1 MNVIDGTVILDEADK
16 ALLQTLQDDFPL
28 TTRPWDAL
36 AERLGTT
43 AEDVMGRIGRLKEE
57 GVIRRIGPVL
67 ETDRVGLTAR
77 TLVLMKVPPERM
89 DEVAEIVSGFDEV
102 THNYERDH
110 EYNLWFTLITPSQE
124 RLKDALAS
132 IIAAT
137 GVPEE
142 GILSLPVT
150 ERYKIGVRYVFR

>member
-89 DEVAEIVSGFDEV
+89 DEVAGIVSGFDEV

-132 IIAAT
+132 IIAAS

>member
-1 MNVIDGTVILDEADK
+1 MKWMEGIVTLDEADK

-43 AEDVMGRIGRLKEE
+43 VEDVMGRIERFKEE

-89 DEVAEIVSGFDEV
+89 EEVAEIVSGFDEV
-102 THNYERDH
+102 THNSERDH
-110 EYNLWFTLITPSQE
+110 EYTLWFSLITPSQE
-124 RLKDALAS
+124 RLKDALAN
-132 IIAAT
+132 IIDAT
-137 GVPEE
+137 GVPEDDV
-142 GILSLPVT
+142 LDLPVT

>member
-1 MNVIDGTVILDEADK
+1 MNVIDGTVTLDEADK

-89 DEVAEIVSGFDEV
+89 DEVAGIVSGFDEV

-124 RLKDALAS
+124 RLKGTLAE

-137 GVPEE
+137 GVSE
-142 GILSLPVT
+142 GGVLDLPVT

>member
-1 MNVIDGTVILDEADK
+1 MNNMDGTVTLDEADK

-36 AERLGTT
+36 ARRLDTT
-43 AEDVMGRIGRLKEE
+43 AEDVMKRVGRLMDE

-77 TLVLMKVPPERM
+77 TLVLMKVPPGKME
-89 DEVAEIVSGFDEV
+89 EVAGIVSGFDEV

-124 RLKDALAS
+124 RLKRALAS
-132 IIAAT
+132 IIDAT
-137 GVPEE
+137 GVPQNDV
-142 GILSLPVT
+142 LDLPVT
-150 ERYKIGVRYVFR
+150 RRYKIGVRYVFR

>member
-1 MNVIDGTVILDEADK
+1 M
-16 ALLQTLQDDFPL
+16 
-28 TTRPWDAL
+28 
-36 AERLGTT
+36 
-43 AEDVMGRIGRLKEE
+43 EE

-77 TLVLMKVPPERM
+77 TLVLMKVPPGRM
-89 DEVAEIVSGFDEV
+89 EEVSGIVSGFDEV

-110 EYNLWFTLITPSQE
+110 EYNLWFTLITPSQG
-124 RLKDALAS
+124 RLKDALAA

-137 GVPEE
+137 GVSEE
-142 GILSLPVT
+142 GVLNLPVT

>member
-1 MNVIDGTVILDEADK
+1 MNEIDGTVTLDKADK

-28 TTRPWDAL
+28 TIRPWDAL

-43 AEDVMGRIGRLKEE
+43 VEDVMARVGRLNDE

-77 TLVLMKVPPERM
+77 TLVLMKVPPGRM
-89 DEVAEIVSGFDEV
+89 DEVAGIVSGFEEV

-124 RLKDALAS
+124 MLNEALAK
-132 IIAAT
+132 IIDAT
-137 GVPEE
+137 DVPED
-142 GILSLPVT
+142 GVLNLPVT
-150 ERYKIGVRYVFR
+150 ERYKIGVRYKFR

>member
-1 MNVIDGTVILDEADK
+1 MEGIVTLDEADK

-28 TTRPWDAL
+28 TIRPWDAL

-43 AEDVMGRIGRLKEE
+43 VEDVMVRIGRLKEE

-77 TLVLMKVPPERM
+77 TLVLMKVPPGRM
-89 DEVAEIVSGFDEV
+89 EEVAGIVSGFEEV

-124 RLKDALAS
+124 NLKDALAS
-132 IIAAT
+132 IIDAT
-137 GVPEE
+137 GVPEDDV
-142 GILSLPVT
+142 LDLPVT

>member
-1 MNVIDGTVILDEADK
+1 VNVIDGTVTLDEADK

-28 TTRPWDAL
+28 ITRPWDAL

-43 AEDVMGRIGRLKEE
+43 PEDVMGRIGRLKEE

-67 ETDRVGLTAR
+67 ETDKVGLTAR

-124 RLKDALAS
+124 RLKEALAA
-132 IIAAT
+132 IIDAT
-137 GVPEE
+137 GVSEE
-142 GILSLPVT
+142 GVLNLPVT

>member
-1 MNVIDGTVILDEADK
+1 MNVIDGIVTLDEADK
-16 ALLQTLQDDFPL
+16 VLLQNLQDDFPL
-28 TTRPWDAL
+28 STRPWDTL

-43 AEDVMGRIGRLKEE
+43 VEDVMGRIRRLNEE

-89 DEVAEIVSGFDEV
+89 DEVAGIVSGYEEV

-124 RLKDALAS
+124 RLEGALAS
-132 IIAAT
+132 IIDAT
-137 GVPEE
+137 CVSEDGV
-142 GILSLPVT
+142 LNLPVT
-150 ERYKIGVRYVFR
+150 GRYKIGVRYKFR

>member
-36 AERLGTT
+36 AERLGTS

-77 TLVLMKVPPERM
+77 TLVLMKVPPGRM
-89 DEVAEIVSGFDEV
+89 EEVAGIVSGFDEV

>member
-1 MNVIDGTVILDEADK
+1 MDGTVTLDEADK

-28 TTRPWDAL
+28 TIRPWDAL

-89 DEVAEIVSGFDEV
+89 DEVAGIVSGFDEV

-124 RLKDALAS
+124 RLKEALAK
-132 IIAAT
+132 ILDAT
-137 GVPEE
+137 GVSED
-142 GILSLPVT
+142 GVLDLPVT
-150 ERYKIGVRYVFR
+150 GRYKIGVRYVFR

>member
-1 MNVIDGTVILDEADK
+1 MEGIVTLDEADK

-28 TTRPWDAL
+28 TIRPWDAL

-43 AEDVMGRIGRLKEE
+43 VEDVMVRIGRLKEE

-77 TLVLMKVPPERM
+77 TLVLMKVPPGRM
-89 DEVAEIVSGFDEV
+89 EEVADIVSGFEEV

-124 RLKDALAS
+124 NLKDALAS
-132 IIAAT
+132 IIDAT
-137 GVPEE
+137 GVPEDDV
-142 GILSLPVT
+142 LDLPVT

>member
-1 MNVIDGTVILDEADK
+1 MNWMEGTVTLDAADK

-28 TTRPWDAL
+28 TIRPWDAL

-43 AEDVMGRIGRLKEE
+43 VEDVMGRIGRLKEE

-77 TLVLMKVPPERM
+77 TLVLMKVPPGRM
-89 DEVAEIVSGFDEV
+89 EEVAGIVSGFDEV

-124 RLKDALAS
+124 RLKEALAA
-132 IIAAT
+132 IIDAT
-137 GVPEE
+137 GVSEE
-142 GILSLPVT
+142 GVLNLPVT

>member
-1 MNVIDGTVILDEADK
+1 MSVIDGPVTLDEADK
-16 ALLQTLQDDFPL
+16 ALLQMLQDDFPL
-28 TTRPWDAL
+28 TTRPWDTL

-43 AEDVMGRIGRLKEE
+43 AEDVMGRVGRLKEE

-89 DEVAEIVSGFDEV
+89 EEVAGIVSGFEEV
-102 THNYERDH
+102 THNYERAH

-124 RLKDALAS
+124 RLKGALAKV
-132 IIAAT
+132 IDAT
-137 GVPEE
+137 GVPEDDV
-142 GILSLPVT
+142 LNLPVT
-150 ERYKIGVRYVFR
+150 GRYKIGVRYKFR

>member
-1 MNVIDGTVILDEADK
+1 MKAIDGTVTLDEADK

-28 TTRPWDAL
+28 TIRPWDAL

-43 AEDVMGRIGRLKEE
+43 VEDVMGRIGRLKEE

-89 DEVAEIVSGFDEV
+89 DEVAGIVSGFDEV

-124 RLKDALAS
+124 RLKDALAN
-132 IIAAT
+132 IIDAT
-137 GVPEE
+137 GVS
-142 GILSLPVT
+142 GDGALNLPVT
-150 ERYKIGVRYVFR
+150 GRYKIGVRYVFR

>member
-1 MNVIDGTVILDEADK
+1 VNVIDGPVTLDEADK

-36 AERLGTT
+36 ADRLGTT
-43 AEDVMGRIGRLKEE
+43 AEDVMGRVRRFKEE

-77 TLVLMKVPPERM
+77 TLVLMKVPLERM
-89 DEVAEIVSGFDEV
+89 EEVAGTVSGFDEV

-124 RLKDALAS
+124 RLEEALAA
-132 IIAAT
+132 IIDAA
-137 GVPEE
+137 GVPEDDV
-142 GILSLPVT
+142 LNLPVT
-150 ERYKIGVRYVFR
+150 ERYKIGVRYKFR

>member
-1 MNVIDGTVILDEADK
+1 VNVIDGTVTLDEADK

-28 TTRPWDAL
+28 TIRPWDAL

-43 AEDVMGRIGRLKEE
+43 VEDVMERIGRLKEK

-77 TLVLMKVPPERM
+77 TLILMKVPQERM
-89 DEVAEIVSGFDEV
+89 EEVAGIVSGFDEV

-110 EYNLWFTLITPSQE
+110 EYNLWFTLITSSQE
-124 RLKDALAS
+124 RLKETLTN
-132 IIAAT
+132 IIDAT
-137 GVPEE
+137 GVSED
-142 GILSLPVT
+142 GVLDLPMT
-150 ERYKIGVRYVFR
+150 GRYKIGVRYVFR

>member
-1 MNVIDGTVILDEADK
+1 VKWMEGIVTLDEADK

-43 AEDVMGRIGRLKEE
+43 VEDVMVRIGRLKEE

-77 TLVLMKVPPERM
+77 TLVLMKVPPGRM
-89 DEVAEIVSGFDEV
+89 DEVAGIVSGFEEV

-124 RLKDALAS
+124 NLKDALAS
-132 IIAAT
+132 IIEAT
-137 GVPEE
+137 GVPEDDV
-142 GILSLPVT
+142 LDLPVT

>member
-1 MNVIDGTVILDEADK
+1 VNVIDGTVTLDEADK

-43 AEDVMGRIGRLKEE
+43 VEDVMGRIGRLKEE

-89 DEVAEIVSGFDEV
+89 DEIAGIVSGFDEV

-124 RLKDALAS
+124 RLKDALAN
-132 IIAAT
+132 IIDAT
-137 GVPEE
+137 GVSED
-142 GILSLPVT
+142 GVLDLPVT
-150 ERYKIGVRYVFR
+150 GRYKIGVRYVFR

>member
-1 MNVIDGTVILDEADK
+1 MEGTVTLDAADK

-28 TTRPWDAL
+28 TIRPWDAL

-43 AEDVMGRIGRLKEE
+43 VEDVMGRIGRLKEE

-77 TLVLMKVPPERM
+77 TLVLMKVPPGRM
-89 DEVAEIVSGFDEV
+89 EEVADIVSGFEEV

-124 RLKDALAS
+124 RLKEALAA
-132 IIAAT
+132 IIDAT
-137 GVPEE
+137 GVSEE
-142 GILSLPVT
+142 GVLNLPVT

>member
-89 DEVAEIVSGFDEV
+89 DEVAGIVSGFDEV

>member
-1 MNVIDGTVILDEADK
+1 MNRMDGTVTLDEADK

-28 TTRPWDAL
+28 TIRPWDAL

-89 DEVAEIVSGFDEV
+89 DEVAGIVSGFDEV

-110 EYNLWFTLITPSQE
+110 EYNLWFTLITSSQE
-124 RLKDALAS
+124 RLKGALAR
-132 IIAAT
+132 IIEAV
-137 GVPEE
+137 GISEE
-142 GILSLPVT
+142 DVLDLPVT

>member
-1 MNVIDGTVILDEADK
+1 VNVIDGTVTLDEADK

-28 TTRPWDAL
+28 ITRPWDAL

-43 AEDVMGRIGRLKEE
+43 PEDVMGRIGRLKEE

-89 DEVAEIVSGFDEV
+89 EEVAGIVSGFDEV

-132 IIAAT
+132 IIDAT
-137 GVPEE
+137 GVSEE
-142 GILSLPVT
+142 GVLNLPVT

>member
-1 MNVIDGTVILDEADK
+1 MNVIDGPVILDEADK
-16 ALLQTLQDDFPL
+16 ALLQMLQDDFPL

-43 AEDVMGRIGRLKEE
+43 AEDVMARVRRLNEE

-77 TLVLMKVPPERM
+77 TLILMKVPPERM
-89 DEVAEIVSGFDEV
+89 EEVAEVVSGFDEV
-102 THNYERDH
+102 THNYERDY

-124 RLKDALAS
+124 RLKEALAS
-132 IIAAT
+132 IIDVT
-137 GVPEE
+137 GVSEDSV
-142 GILSLPVT
+142 LNLPVT
-150 ERYKIGVRYVFR
+150 GRYKIGVRYVFR

>member
-1 MNVIDGTVILDEADK
+1 MNVIDGIVILDEADK

-43 AEDVMGRIGRLKEE
+43 AEDVLGRIGRLKEE

-89 DEVAEIVSGFDEV
+89 DEVAGIVSGFDEV

-110 EYNLWFTLITPSQE
+110 EYNLWFTLITPSQK
-124 RLKDALAS
+124 RLKEALAK
-132 IIAAT
+132 ILDAT
-137 GVPEE
+137 GVSEDNV
-142 GILSLPVT
+142 LDLPVT
-150 ERYKIGVRYVFR
+150 GRYKIGVRYVFR

>member
-1 MNVIDGTVILDEADK
+1 VNVIDGPVTLDEADK

-28 TTRPWDAL
+28 ITRPWDAL
-36 AERLGTT
+36 AEKLGTT
-43 AEDVMGRIGRLKEE
+43 VEDVMGRIGRLMEE

-77 TLVLMKVPPERM
+77 TLILMKVPPERL
-89 DEVAEIVSGFDEV
+89 DEVAGIVSRFDEV

-124 RLKDALAS
+124 RLKGALVRIIDAVG
-132 IIAAT
+132 I
-137 GVPEE
+137 PEE
-142 GILSLPVT
+142 DVLDLPVT
-150 ERYKIGVRYVFR
+150 GRYKIGVRYIFR

>member
-1 MNVIDGTVILDEADK
+1 MDETVTLDEADK

-36 AERLGTT
+36 AGRLDTT
-43 AEDVMGRIGRLKEE
+43 VEDVMKRVGRFMEE

-77 TLVLMKVPPERM
+77 TLVLMKVPPGRM
-89 DEVAEIVSGFDEV
+89 EEVAGIVSGFDEV

-124 RLKDALAS
+124 RLKGALAS
-132 IIAAT
+132 IIDAT
-137 GVPEE
+137 GVPQDDV
-142 GILSLPVT
+142 LDLPVT
-150 ERYKIGVRYVFR
+150 RRYKIGVRYVFR

>member
-1 MNVIDGTVILDEADK
+1 MNNLDGPVTLDEADK

-36 AERLGTT
+36 AEGLGTT
-43 AEDVMGRIGRLKEE
+43 AEDVMGRVGRLKEE

-77 TLVLMKVPPERM
+77 TLVLMKVPPGRM
-89 DEVAEIVSGFDEV
+89 EEVAGIVSGFEEV

-124 RLKDALAS
+124 RLKGALTS
-132 IIAAT
+132 IIDAT
-137 GVPEE
+137 GIPKDDV
-142 GILSLPVT
+142 LDLPVT
-150 ERYKIGVRYVFR
+150 RRYKIGVRYKFR

>member
-1 MNVIDGTVILDEADK
+1 MDGTVTLDEADK

-43 AEDVMGRIGRLKEE
+43 AEDVMARVGRLNEE

-77 TLVLMKVPPERM
+77 TLVLMKVPPGRM
-89 DEVAEIVSGFDEV
+89 DEVAGIVSGFDEV

-110 EYNLWFTLITPSQE
+110 EHNLWFTLITPSQE
-124 RLKDALAS
+124 MLKGALAR
-132 IIAAT
+132 IIEAA
-137 GVPEE
+137 GIPEE
-142 GILSLPVT
+142 DVLDLPVT

>member
-1 MNVIDGTVILDEADK
+1 MDGTVTLEEVDK

-43 AEDVMGRIGRLKEE
+43 AEDVMGRIGRLMEE

-77 TLVLMKVPPERM
+77 TLVLMKVPPGRAE
-89 DEVAEIVSGFDEV
+89 EVAGIVSGFDEV

-110 EYNLWFTLITPSQE
+110 EYNLWFTLITSSQE
-124 RLKDALAS
+124 RLKGALAR
-132 IIAAT
+132 IIEAV
-137 GVPEE
+137 GISEE
-142 GILSLPVT
+142 DVLDLPVT

>member
-1 MNVIDGTVILDEADK
+1 VNVIDGTVILDEADK

-67 ETDRVGLTAR
+67 ETDKVGLTAR

-102 THNYERDH
+102 THNYERVH

-124 RLKDALAS
+124 RLKEALAA
-132 IIAAT
+132 IIDAT
-137 GVPEE
+137 GVSEE
-142 GILSLPVT
+142 GVLNLPVT

>member
-1 MNVIDGTVILDEADK
+1 VKVIDGPVILDEADK
-16 ALLQTLQDDFPL
+16 ALLQMLQDDFPL

-77 TLVLMKVPPERM
+77 TLVLMKVPPERVE
-89 DEVAEIVSGFDEV
+89 EVAGIVSGFDEV

-124 RLKDALAS
+124 RLKEALAS
-132 IIAAT
+132 IIDAT
-137 GVPEE
+137 GVPEDD
-142 GILSLPVT
+142 ILNLPVT
-150 ERYKIGVRYVFR
+150 ERYKIGVRYKFR

>member
-1 MNVIDGTVILDEADK
+1 VNVIDGPVTLDEADK

-36 AERLGTT
+36 ADRLGTT
-43 AEDVMGRIGRLKEE
+43 AEDVMGRVRRFKEE

-77 TLVLMKVPPERM
+77 TLVLMKVPLERM
-89 DEVAEIVSGFDEV
+89 EEVAGTVSGFDEV

-124 RLKDALAS
+124 RLEEALAA
-132 IIAAT
+132 IIDAT
-137 GVPEE
+137 GVPEDDV
-142 GILSLPVT
+142 LNLPVT
-150 ERYKIGVRYVFR
+150 ERYKIGVRYKFR

>member
-1 MNVIDGTVILDEADK
+1 MNNMDETVTLDEADK

-36 AERLGTT
+36 AGRLDTT
-43 AEDVMGRIGRLKEE
+43 VEDVMKRVGRFMEE

-77 TLVLMKVPPERM
+77 TLVLMKVPPGRM
-89 DEVAEIVSGFDEV
+89 EEVAGIVSGFDEV

-124 RLKDALAS
+124 RLKGALAS
-132 IIAAT
+132 IIDAT
-137 GVPEE
+137 GVPQDDV
-142 GILSLPVT
+142 LDLPVT
-150 ERYKIGVRYVFR
+150 RRYKIGVRYVFR

>member
-1 MNVIDGTVILDEADK
+1 MNVIDGTVTLDEADK

-89 DEVAEIVSGFDEV
+89 EEVAGIVSGFDEV

-124 RLKDALAS
+124 RLKEALAA
-132 IIAAT
+132 IIDAT
-137 GVPEE
+137 GVSEE
-142 GILSLPVT
+142 GVLNLPVT

>member
-89 DEVAEIVSGFDEV
+89 EEVAGIVSGFDEV

-132 IIAAT
+132 IIDAT
-137 GVPEE
+137 GVSEE
-142 GILSLPVT
+142 GVLNLPVT

>member
-1 MNVIDGTVILDEADK
+1 MDGIVTLDAADK

-36 AERLGTT
+36 ADRLGTT

-77 TLVLMKVPPERM
+77 TLVLMKVPPGRM
-89 DEVAEIVSGFDEV
+89 EEVADIVSGFEEV

-124 RLKDALAS
+124 MLKGALAS
-132 IIAAT
+132 IIDAT
-137 GVPEE
+137 GVSEDDV
-142 GILSLPVT
+142 LDLPVT
-150 ERYKIGVRYVFR
+150 GRYKIGVRYVFR